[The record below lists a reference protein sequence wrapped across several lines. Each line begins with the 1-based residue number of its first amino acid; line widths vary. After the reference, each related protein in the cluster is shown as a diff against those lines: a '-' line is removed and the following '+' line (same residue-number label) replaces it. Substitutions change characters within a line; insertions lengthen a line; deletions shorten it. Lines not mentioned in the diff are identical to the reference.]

1 MKIVIIEG
9 TDNVGKDTV
18 IMQLL
23 SKFPVT
29 KVMHCEKPKASTPKE
44 QASEQLVSFMK
55 LAQENIADNVRG
67 NIDCIIHNRS
77 WYGEYVYG
85 CMYRQNEPTH
95 VVDMIHGLEKHLL
108 RNIDE
113 KDIVYITLLSNSAEF
128 LVRNDDGLSL
138 SNAKVEKIVEETKRF
153 EEIHKLSLLKNKH
166 IIYVNDGESFRTKEA
181 IMDDIMA
188 AIKNTVD

>member
-55 LAQENIADNVRG
+55 LAQETIADSTSL
-67 NIDCIIHNRS
+67 DEII
-77 WYGEYVYG
+77 
-85 CMYRQNEPTH
+85 
-95 VVDMIHGLEKHLL
+95 
-108 RNIDE
+108 
-113 KDIVYITLLSNSAEF
+113 
-128 LVRNDDGLSL
+128 
-138 SNAKVEKIVEETKRF
+138 F
-153 EEIHKLSLLKNKH
+153 E
-166 IIYVNDGESFRTKEA
+166 
-181 IMDDIMA
+181 
-188 AIKNTVD
+188 